1 LIARFKAWPSASKLW
16 CDGCPVGTG
25 IFVLS
30 EKKGPTAAPELAGMP
45 VRVVTRVLY
54 LVLL

>member
-1 LIARFKAWPSASKLW
+1 LSK
-16 CDGCPVGTG
+16 
-25 IFVLS
+25 
-30 EKKGPTAAPELAGMP
+30 KKGPTAAPELAGMP